1 VDAFAEVV
9 AADDRAHLVV
19 AGPDDGVGDAL
30 RRQIAARGLE
40 DRVSFLG
47 LIVGASKSALLH
59 RSRVVA
65 LPSEDESFGVA
76 VAEAMCAGTAVVV
89 TEGVAIHHEVAAARA
104 GLVVTA
110 AGPPLAEALLSFV
123 RDEQLAAEAGSNGA
137 ALARSR
143 WTWRQVAADLERM
156 YEDAANRAGRDERVS
171 R

>member
-1 VDAFAEVV
+1 MA

-19 AGPDDGVGDAL
+19 AGPDDGAGDDL
-30 RRQIAARGLE
+30 AARIASLGLGH
-40 DRVSFLG
+40 RVSLPG
-47 LIVGASKSALLH
+47 LLTGGPKSALLR

-104 GLVVTA
+104 GLVVPPA
-110 AGPPLAEALLSFV
+110 AEPLARALLAFV
-123 RDEQLAAEAGSNGA
+123 DDEQLAAEAGRNGRT
-137 ALARSR
+137 LARSR

-156 YEDAANRAGRDERVS
+156 YEDAMSSVDLNERVS